1 MMLGLAPWSRDGSW
15 CFFGNGHCVE
25 CGSHDR
31 TQVTEF
37 GVDHTRVNRQGAIG
51 LFICRACAIL
61 HHYPDF
67 LPSLFTWA
75 YGEDFNA

>member
-1 MMLGLAPWSRDGSW
+1 
-15 CFFGNGHCVE
+15 
-25 CGSHDR
+25 
-31 TQVTEF
+31 VTEF